1 MRPDYS
7 GRVRKHNR
15 RLDFGFLVIVLV
27 LLLVIVLFQA
37 LVDHEHEQE
46 HDYEGNLFAFSADP
60 PENVRPPARPE
71 EPL

>member
-7 GRVRKHNR
+7 GRVRKHNPAR
-15 RLDFGFLVIVLV
+15 CFRILEIVLV
-27 LLLVIVLFQA
+27 LLLVIVNFSRF
-37 LVDHEHEQE
+37 DHEHEQE
-46 HDYEGNLFAFSADP
+46 HNYEGKLFAFQPDP